1 MEKDKNAHIQQL
13 LRSKDLKESS
23 SDRQLKEINAQLEE
37 DLRTKEKRYVLL
49 LQQIENMQK
58 EKKQ

>member
-49 LQQIENMQK
+49 LQQIENVQK